1 MLTHVFPIP
10 IYVLPRWHRYTYLM
24 LSDVPLKVL
33 VLSHERVAFVVV
45 FITSHLDVNSPEERV
60 QVAE

>member
-1 MLTHVFPIP
+1 
-10 IYVLPRWHRYTYLM
+10 M